1 MQQYLLLCRSLTY
14 AQRASRILE
23 RRGITA
29 TITKVP
35 KSISGQGCGYCVK
48 VSEKNLAQALSALR
62 DEGLGPSRVFVSGK
76 GGSLSEVDVP

>member
-1 MQQYLLLCRSLTY
+1 MHQYLLLCRSLTY
-14 AQRASRILE
+14 AQRASRTLE

-48 VSEKNLAQALSALR
+48 VSEKNLAQSLSALR

-76 GGSLSEVDVP
+76 DGSLSEMDVP

>member
-1 MQQYLLLCRSLTY
+1 MHQYLLLCRSLTY

-62 DEGLGPSRVFVSGK
+62 DEGLGPSRVFVSEK